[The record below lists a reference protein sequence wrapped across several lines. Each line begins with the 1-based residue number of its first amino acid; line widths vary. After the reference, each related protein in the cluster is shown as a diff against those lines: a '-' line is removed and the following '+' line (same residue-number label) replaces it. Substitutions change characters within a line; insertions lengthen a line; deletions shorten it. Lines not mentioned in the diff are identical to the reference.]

1 MTVTYKRYIGNL
13 GEDIACQ
20 FLVERGF
27 IIKDRNYLKKYGEI
41 DIVAEK
47 DKLLHFIE
55 VKSVS
60 RLEKSRRSL
69 GARHKNNIQ
78 DGRSG
83 YSPEENLHP
92 WKLKRLAR
100 TIESYLLDK
109 KKNVKGGLNSD
120 WQFDAIVVFLY
131 ANEKTA
137 EVKFLQN
144 IMLA

>member
-1 MTVTYKRYIGNL
+1 MTITPKRAIGNL
-13 GEDIACQ
+13 GEDIACN
-20 FLVERGF
+20 FLIGRGF
-27 IIKDRNYLKKYGEI
+27 VIKDRNYLKKYGEI

-47 DKLLHFIE
+47 DKLLRFIE

-60 RLEKSRRSL
+60 RRKRS
-69 GARHKNNIQ
+69 IQ
-78 DGRSG
+78 DERSE

-109 KKNVKGGLNSD
+109 KKNIKGELNSD
-120 WQFDAIVVFLY
+120 WQFDVVVVFLY
-131 ANEKTA
+131 ADENVA

-144 IMLA
+144 IMLT

>member
-13 GEDIACQ
+13 GEDIACR

-41 DIVAEK
+41 DIVVEK
-47 DKLLHFIE
+47 GKLLRFIE

-60 RLEKSRRSL
+60 RRK
-69 GARHKNNIQ
+69 KNIQ
-78 DGRSG
+78 NGRPR

-109 KKNVKGGLNSD
+109 RKNIKGGLDSD
-120 WQFDAIVVFLY
+120 WQFDVIVVFLY
-131 ANEKTA
+131 ADEKTA

>member
-1 MTVTYKRYIGNL
+1 MARIRLAINGFGRIGRVTFRYL
-13 GEDIACQ
+13 
-20 FLVERGF
+20 LER
-27 IIKDRNYLKKYGEI
+27 EMI

-47 DKLLHFIE
+47 DKQLRFVE

-60 RLEKSRRSL
+60 RRK
-69 GARHKNNIQ
+69 KNFQ
-78 DGRSG
+78 SERSG
-83 YSPEENLHP
+83 YSPEENLHS

-109 KKNVKGGLNSD
+109 KKNIKGGLNSD
-120 WQFDAIVVFLY
+120 WQFDVIVVFLY
-131 ANEKTA
+131 ADEKTA